1 MTLELNRTA
10 STAEQLN
17 SLLTQIM
24 ENFSVSDHEGPLT
37 DEVEAFLNEQEHL
50 TVRRHG
56 DTVVASTD
64 FGKPSRVILAG
75 HLDTVPVIDNFPPK
89 WLEPGDSLIREEIAH
104 AHPEDRVLW
113 GRGATDMKASD
124 AVMLYLA
131 ATLDG
136 RTPETTPKVDLTYVF
151 YDHEEVVAEKN
162 GLRKVVEAHPD
173 WITGDFAI
181 IGEPTNSGIEGGC
194 NGTIRFDVVTHGVAA
209 HSARAWMGE
218 NAIHKAADIL
228 NRLNAYEPATVN
240 VDGLDYREGLNAT
253 LISGGK
259 GTNVIPDE
267 CRVHVNYRFAPDKSL
282 AEAKALMMGADAGA
296 ELGNGEHVATGG
308 VFEGYGIEMK
318 DESPSARPGL
328 NAPLAQDLVRLVKE
342 RTGRDPLAKLGWTDV
357 ARFSQLGIPA
367 VNLGAGDPLLA
378 HKHDEQV
385 PESDLTAM
393 AAILTDWL
401 GCAPP
406 TPPPP
411 GPRSGWSD
419 TSLAPLPEGSCHRGG
434 GEPRERQPRR
444 ATPAQNMWHTKG
456 WWFCI
461 TISVRDGVDP
471 LAALENETTQAPVS
485 ATRRTDLRRSC
496 LYAARFRA
504 ATVRA
509 WCETSV

>member
-1 MTLELNRTA
+1 MALIRPGIILPFATPVWHIKMYSAAKSHVVSVLGPPPTRYAVHMTLELNRTA

-282 AEAKALMMGADAGA
+282 AEAKALMMGGGLREGAGWRW
-296 ELGNGEHVATGG
+296 G
-308 VFEGYGIEMK
+308 
-318 DESPSARPGL
+318 
-328 NAPLAQDLVRLVKE
+328 DLVRRLAGSRVWY
-342 RTGRDPLAKLGWTDV
+342 GR
-357 ARFSQLGIPA
+357 
-367 VNLGAGDPLLA
+367 
-378 HKHDEQV
+378 
-385 PESDLTAM
+385 ESCPQCVHQSED
-393 AAILTDWL
+393 
-401 GCAPP
+401 
-406 TPPPP
+406 
-411 GPRSGWSD
+411 
-419 TSLAPLPEGSCHRGG
+419 G
-434 GEPRERQPRR
+434 GEQADDVGADHAEEAFGGEFHLSAVWNDSGR
-444 ATPAQNMWHTKG
+444 AVG
-456 WWFCI
+456 
-461 TISVRDGVDP
+461 
-471 LAALENETTQAPVS
+471 
-485 ATRRTDLRRSC
+485 
-496 LYAARFRA
+496 
-504 ATVRA
+504 
-509 WCETSV
+509 CELFVV

>member
-1 MTLELNRTA
+1 MNELTIGFSA
-10 STAEQLN
+10 SASKQEQLN
-17 SLLTQIM
+17 ELMRQSM
-24 ENFSVSDHEGPLT
+24 GCYSVSDDEGPLT
-37 DEVEAFLNEQEHL
+37 DAVEVFLKKQPHL

-56 DTVVASTD
+56 DTLVASTD
-64 FGKPSRVILAG
+64 FGRERRVILAG

-89 WLEPGDSLIREEIAH
+89 WLQPGDPLIREDVAAGHEH
-104 AHPEDRVLW
+104 ERVIW
-113 GRGATDMKASD
+113 GRGATDMKGSD

-131 ATLDG
+131 ATLTDA
-136 RTPETTPKVDLTYVF
+136 KYDLTYVF
-151 YDHEEVVAEKN
+151 YDHEEVAAEKN
-162 GLRKVVEAHPD
+162 GLRKVVESHPD

-181 IGEPTNSGIEGGC
+181 IGEPTDCGIEGGC
-194 NGTIRFDVVTHGVAA
+194 NGTMRFDVVSHGVAA

-308 VFEGYGIEMK
+308 VFEGYGIVMK

-385 PESDLTAM
+385 PESDLTDM

-401 GCAPP
+401 
-406 TPPPP
+406 
-411 GPRSGWSD
+411 
-419 TSLAPLPEGSCHRGG
+419 
-434 GEPRERQPRR
+434 
-444 ATPAQNMWHTKG
+444 
-456 WWFCI
+456 
-461 TISVRDGVDP
+461 V
-471 LAALENETTQAPVS
+471 
-485 ATRRTDLRRSC
+485 
-496 LYAARFRA
+496 
-504 ATVRA
+504 
-509 WCETSV
+509 

>member
-1 MTLELNRTA
+1 MLELNRNI
-10 STAEQLN
+10 SKNEQLT

-24 ENFSVSDHEGPLT
+24 ENFSVSDSEGPLA
-37 DEVEAFLNEQEHL
+37 DEIEAFLKTQEHL

-56 DTVVASTD
+56 DTVVTSTD
-64 FGKPSRVILAG
+64 FDKPSRVILAG
-75 HLDTVPVIDNFPPK
+75 HIDTVPVIDNFPPR
-89 WLEPGDSLIREEIAH
+89 WLEPGDPLIRQDIAE
-104 AHPEDRVLW
+104 AHPNERVLW

-136 RTPETTPKVDLTYVF
+136 RTVESDPKVDLTYVF
-151 YDHEEVVAEKN
+151 YDHEEVAAEKN
-162 GLRKVVEAHPD
+162 GLRKVVESHPD
-173 WITGDFAI
+173 WIQGDFAI
-181 IGEPTNSGIEGGC
+181 IGEPTSCGIEGGC
-194 NGTIRFDVVTHGVAA
+194 NGTIRFDVITHGVAA

-282 AEAKALMMGADAGA
+282 EEAKALMMGVDAGA
-296 ELGNGEHVATGG
+296 ELGNGEHTATGG

-328 NAPLAQDLVRLVKE
+328 TAPLAQDLVRLVKE

-357 ARFSQLGIPA
+357 ARFAILGIPA

-385 PESDLTAM
+385 PESDLIAL
-393 AAILTDWL
+393 ADLLLAWL
-401 GCAPP
+401 
-406 TPPPP
+406 
-411 GPRSGWSD
+411 
-419 TSLAPLPEGSCHRGG
+419 
-434 GEPRERQPRR
+434 
-444 ATPAQNMWHTKG
+444 
-456 WWFCI
+456 
-461 TISVRDGVDP
+461 V
-471 LAALENETTQAPVS
+471 
-485 ATRRTDLRRSC
+485 
-496 LYAARFRA
+496 
-504 ATVRA
+504 
-509 WCETSV
+509 

>member
-1 MTLELNRTA
+1 MRKSSPKRMA
-10 STAEQLN
+10 YAKSSRPIPIGSPAI
-17 SLLTQIM
+17 S
-24 ENFSVSDHEGPLT
+24 H
-37 DEVEAFLNEQEHL
+37 H
-50 TVRRHG
+50 RR
-56 DTVVASTD
+56 A
-64 FGKPSRVILAG
+64 
-75 HLDTVPVIDNFPPK
+75 
-89 WLEPGDSLIREEIAH
+89 
-104 AHPEDRVLW
+104 
-113 GRGATDMKASD
+113 
-124 AVMLYLA
+124 
-131 ATLDG
+131 
-136 RTPETTPKVDLTYVF
+136 
-151 YDHEEVVAEKN
+151 
-162 GLRKVVEAHPD
+162 
-173 WITGDFAI
+173 
-181 IGEPTNSGIEGGC
+181 TNSGIEGGC

-342 RTGRDPLAKLGWTDV
+342 RTGRDPLSKLGWTDV

-401 GCAPP
+401 
-406 TPPPP
+406 
-411 GPRSGWSD
+411 
-419 TSLAPLPEGSCHRGG
+419 
-434 GEPRERQPRR
+434 
-444 ATPAQNMWHTKG
+444 
-456 WWFCI
+456 
-461 TISVRDGVDP
+461 V
-471 LAALENETTQAPVS
+471 
-485 ATRRTDLRRSC
+485 
-496 LYAARFRA
+496 
-504 ATVRA
+504 
-509 WCETSV
+509 